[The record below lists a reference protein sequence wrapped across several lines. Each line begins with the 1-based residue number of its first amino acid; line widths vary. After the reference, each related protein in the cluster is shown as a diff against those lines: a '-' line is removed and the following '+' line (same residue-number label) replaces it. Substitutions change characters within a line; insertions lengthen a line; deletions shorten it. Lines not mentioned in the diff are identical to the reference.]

1 MSVQLLRKAGSDPA
15 LQALLGSAVALPVG
29 TGAVGVLDSL
39 TGDTNFTNSG
49 EIPLNMLLTL
59 LPALTGSGALG
70 AALAM
75 DPVAREVFGNQF
87 KQGEL
92 VHKLSQMK
100 NPPTDVAGQIS
111 HLATMKG
118 LGEEAKKATEFPE
131 LEKAYVADP
140 NNIKKGVKPED
151 LMLKR
156 ARRGG
161 LAALL
166 GAAGGAVPAVIGM
179 MDSPRE
185 AVG

>member
-15 LQALLGSAVALPVG
+15 LNAMLGTAMALPVG
-29 TGAVGVLDSL
+29 TGAVGVSDSL

-49 EIPLNMLLTL
+49 EIPLNALLTL
-59 LPALTGSGALG
+59 LPILSGSGALG

-75 DPVAREVFGNQF
+75 DPVARESMMNMF

-92 VHKLSQMK
+92 VAKVSQMK

-118 LGEEAKKATEFPE
+118 LNEEAKKAIEFPE

-151 LMLKR
+151 LLYKR
-156 ARRGG
+156 QRRAG

-166 GAAGGAVPAVIGM
+166 GAAGGAVPAVMGM

-185 AVG
+185 V